1 MGMLKRGDSAEELP
15 FFRFRTEGEQVRNAG
30 TGMAGKL
37 TNRKKKAV
45 KKIGNRGVKALN
57 QVAFKM
63 VEERAEEIAEALMD
77 ATKKGQVM
85 STRLLIELAAGNLDA
100 ETAEAMR
107 PFRKLL
113 LDLAAEAQLPAEAL
127 DAAEE
132 AVKQ

>member
-1 MGMLKRGDSAEELP
+1 M
-15 FFRFRTEGEQVRNAG
+15 V
-30 TGMAGKL
+30 GKL
-37 TNRKKKAV
+37 TNRKKKATTRN
-45 KKIGNRGVKALN
+45 GNRGVKALN
-57 QVAFKM
+57 QVAFEM
-63 VEERAEEIAEALMD
+63 VVERAEEIAEALMK
-77 ATKKGQVM
+77 ATQEGHVM
-85 STRLLIELAAGNLDA
+85 SIQLLIELAAGNLDA